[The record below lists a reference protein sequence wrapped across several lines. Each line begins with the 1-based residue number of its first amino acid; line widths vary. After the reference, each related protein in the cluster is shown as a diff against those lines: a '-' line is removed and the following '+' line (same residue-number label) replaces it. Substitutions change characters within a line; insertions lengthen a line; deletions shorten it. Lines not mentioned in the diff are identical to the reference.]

1 MRPLY
6 RETRLDIGPYPS
18 SQMAAG
24 AAAVEGV
31 DQDDRHQGNKILLF
45 PLLIQK
51 MNHDASCQRFPR
63 PDIGS
68 PSFLLLGLLLVSQTG
83 GYKESSETLTQMLL
97 SIRVNAAVEEEVVH
111 RSLCLT
117 SVHRLTLPLSCCFHF
132 PFRFISSPSIHDFS
146 REREDYRVVVCSS
159 PAFALSQSHW
169 SSPCS

>member
-1 MRPLY
+1 MESERKVRPLY

-68 PSFLLLGLLLVSQTG
+68 PSFLLLGLLLVSQTD
-83 GYKESSETLTQMLL
+83 GYVLK
-97 SIRVNAAVEEEVVH
+97 
-111 RSLCLT
+111 
-117 SVHRLTLPLSCCFHF
+117 P
-132 PFRFISSPSIHDFS
+132 
-146 REREDYRVVVCSS
+146 
-159 PAFALSQSHW
+159 
-169 SSPCS
+169 